1 MSLTATIG
9 MRAAAAVAAADADD
23 DDDEYDD
30 DEEEEEEEEEEEDED
45 NAHLPPFSHENRYR
59 TNVQGLTAVMVKVLV
74 LVVLVVLVVA
84 AGRYAAI
91 SGIQVHRNI
100 LLIEKTRLLQG
111 HQVSDAASAT
121 TYPGWYP
128 VNVCTWGLAA
138 L

>member
-9 MRAAAAVAAADADD
+9 MRAAAAAAVADADD

-30 DEEEEEEEEEEEDED
+30 EEEEEEEEEEDED

>member
-30 DEEEEEEEEEEEDED
+30 EAEEEEEEEEEEDED

>member
-9 MRAAAAVAAADADD
+9 MRAAAAAAVADADD

-30 DEEEEEEEEEEEDED
+30 DEEEEEEDEDED

-59 TNVQGLTAVMVKVLV
+59 TDVQGLTAVMVKVLV

-91 SGIQVHRNI
+91 SGIQVHLNI